1 LEKNKCK
8 KKESDLGKEKK
19 KNEKKSK
26 SYENNTKKK
35 NTINYCIVCG
45 KIVIFPYLEYC

>member
-1 LEKNKCK
+1 LEKNKYK

-26 SYENNTKKK
+26 SYEKNTKKK